1 MTKLTDYMTKYV
13 KAYYESSDVLT
24 RLIWRIKL
32 KLMTDTKIIKE
43 YYRITRRVK

>member
-13 KAYYESSDVLT
+13 KAYYDSADVLT

-32 KLMTDTKIIKE
+32 NFMSDTKIIQE